1 MDSLTGDL
9 VQLEWLELVSKVS
22 SELQNHL
29 GLSDNTLAEY
39 VIDKRK
45 QADTFETFQQEFNDQ
60 GFPASLIRSL
70 DRLVSSLGSIKNG
83 TNGTNGTDGDFE
95 HAQGKKQVFKGLAMP
110 DSEIDGLMAEL
121 EAAAPK
127 REQNGDAARPTTKRK
142 RSPRDDRSYDR
153 RDRRDKYRDTDD
165 DRAYGKRRQNR
176 HRSPDYDNSR
186 SKRRYVDEPIPAR
199 MPRYVSPPVPDRTRT
214 QKKRLTSPERFEIQ
228 QLIAS
233 GAAKASDFPEY
244 EKDYQTSVVRGGM
257 MENEED
263 VEVELKEDEPPF
275 LQGQTKQSLDLSP
288 IRVVKAP
295 DGSLNRAAQQGVQL
309 AQERRDLRAQEAR
322 EKAAE
327 AMQNRDMSSAWNDPM
342 ARPEDRRFASDVREN
357 ATPQSNAASEWKRQ
371 NARRSIGKRTNM
383 TIKEQR
389 ESLPAFKLRKSFL
402 QAMDE
407 NQVLIVKGE
416 TGSGKTT
423 QLPQYLAEA
432 GYGNRGMIGCTQ
444 PRRVAAVSVAKRVS
458 EEVGCKL
465 GNEVGYTIRFEDVT
479 SPDTTIKFM
488 TDGILL
494 RESVLDPR
502 LEKYSVIM
510 LDEAHERTIATDV
523 LFGLL
528 KKTLSLRPDLKIIV
542 TSATLEAEKFM
553 KYFSNFNAPYLEIP
567 GRTCNVE
574 IFYSNEPESDYLD
587 AALTTVMQIHLTEDP
602 GDMLLFLTGKEEI
615 DTTCQILFERMKQLG
630 PDVPELI
637 ILPIYSA
644 LPSEMQSQVFEP
656 APPGGRKVIVATNIA
671 ETSLT
676 VDGIIYVID
685 PGFVKQS
692 VYDPKLGMDRLLVQ
706 PISQQQAGQR
716 AGRAGRTADGKCFRL
731 YTEHAFLEEMQP
743 ATIPEIQRQN
753 LASTILSLKARG
765 INDLLNFGFLDPP
778 PTPTMLSALEELY
791 HLSALDDEGLL
802 TRLGRAMVDFPMD
815 PALGKTCIVS
825 ADFKCSDE
833 ILTIVSCISSGLEFF
848 TRPRNEQS
856 KADQKK
862 AKFHDQSGDH
872 MTLLNAYESWRRN
885 GEGFAWCKDNF
896 IQFRSM
902 KRAKDVREQLLAI
915 MQRHR
920 LPIVH
925 GGRDSTRIRK
935 ALVAGFFKNTARK
948 DPHEGYKTLTEQQ
961 PVALHPSS
969 ALFGKS
975 AEFVVYHSLVETV
988 KEYMHCCSTLDPKW
1002 LPELAPNFFKVAD
1015 PTKMSTRRQQERIQP
1030 LHNRFQ
1036 GEDDWRLSS
1045 QRRQGRGGGGGTWG

>member
-1 MDSLTGDL
+1 M
-9 VQLEWLELVSKVS
+9 
-22 SELQNHL
+22 
-29 GLSDNTLAEY
+29 AEY
-39 VIDKRK
+39 VIDRRK
-45 QADTFETFQQEFNDQ
+45 NVDFSAFSKEFSDQ
-60 GFPASLIRSL
+60 GFPESLIQSV
-70 DRLVSSLGSIKNG
+70 DRWFKTLTPARKEDNKNNGSGGPSKN
-83 TNGTNGTDGDFE
+83 DR
-95 HAQGKKQVFKGLAMP
+95 HVLKGLSMP
-110 DSEIDGLMAEL
+110 DSTMEGLMDEL
-121 EAAAPK
+121 ESFAPK
-127 REQNGDAARPTTKRK
+127 SKQEKDKERDQTRRERPPRDERYYKNPDSSRDRYRD
-142 RSPRDDRSYDR
+142 RSPRNGRYDSERDKKRRRSPAQDDR
-153 RDRRDKYRDTDD
+153 
-165 DRAYGKRRQNR
+165 
-176 HRSPDYDNSR
+176 RSR
-186 SKRRYVDEPIPAR
+186 RRYENDAIPAR
-199 MPRYVSPPVPDRTRT
+199 MPRYVSPPAPVQNGNRSRK
-214 QKKRLTSPERFEIQ
+214 QGKRMTSPERFEIQ

-233 GAAKASDFPEY
+233 GAAKASDFPGY
-244 EKDYQTSVVRGGM
+244 EEDYQTSINGGSL

-263 VEVELKEDEPPF
+263 VDIELKDDEPPF
-275 LQGQTKQSLDLSP
+275 LAGQTKQSLDLSP

-295 DGSLNRAAQQGVQL
+295 DGSLNRAAQQGAQL

-322 EKAAE
+322 EKQAE

-342 ARPEDRRFASDVREN
+342 AKPEDRQFASEVRDR
-357 ATPQSNAASEWKRQ
+357 AAPPPGAASEWKRQ
-371 NARRSIGKRTNM
+371 NAQRAIGKRTNM
-383 TIKEQR
+383 TMKEQR

-402 QAMDE
+402 QAMNE
-407 NQVLIVKGE
+407 NQVLVVKGE

-444 PRRVAAVSVAKRVS
+444 PRRVAAMSVAKRVS
-458 EEVGCKL
+458 EEVGCKV
-465 GNEVGYTIRFEDVT
+465 GTDVGYTIRFEDVT
-479 SPDTTIKFM
+479 NPDTTIKFM
-488 TDGILL
+488 TDGVLL
-494 RESVLDPR
+494 REAVIDPK

-528 KKTLSLRPDLKIIV
+528 RRTLSLRPDLKIIV

-553 KYFSNFNAPYLEIP
+553 KYFSAFKAPYLEIP
-567 GRTCNVE
+567 GRTCKVE
-574 IFYSNEPESDYLD
+574 VFYSNEPESDYLD
-587 AALTTVMQIHLTEDP
+587 AALTTVMQIHLTEAP
-602 GDMLLFLTGKEEI
+602 GDILLFLTGKEEI
-615 DTTCQILFERMKQLG
+615 DTTCQVLFERMKQLG
-630 PDVPELI
+630 PDVPELV

-692 VYDPKLGMDRLLVQ
+692 VYDAKLGMDRLLVQ

-791 HLSALDDEGLL
+791 HLDALDDEGLL

-815 PALGKTCIVS
+815 PALAKTCIRS
-825 ADFKCSDE
+825 ADFGCSEE
-833 ILTIVSCISSGLEFF
+833 ILTIVSCISSGAEFF
-848 TRPRNEQS
+848 TRPRNEQN

-862 AKFHDQSGDH
+862 AKFHDQTGDH
-872 MTLLNAYESWRRN
+872 ITLLNAFDAWRKN
-885 GEGFAWCKDNF
+885 GESFAWCKENF

-902 KRAKDVREQLLAI
+902 KHAKDVREQLLGI

-920 LPIVH
+920 LPIKFS
-925 GGRDSTRIRK
+925 GRDNVRIRK
-935 ALVAGFFKNTARK
+935 SLVAGFFKNTARK
-948 DPHEGYKTLTEQQ
+948 DPHEGYKTLTESQ

-988 KEYMHCCSTLDPKW
+988 KEYMHCCSTLDAKW

-1015 PTKMSTRRQQERIQP
+1015 PTQLSKRRREEVIRP

-1036 GEDDWRLSS
+1036 GEDEWRLSS
-1045 QRRQGRGGGGGTWG
+1045 QRQRGRGGGGGTWG